1 MLNIKYI
8 LLLTLVCF
16 CYPLKH
22 CLASI
27 KECGMYKTTPTI
39 PNCLLEYRLSGTCK
53 VCKNNYTLTSKYDCI
68 NYPNCYFY
76 LDNQCGKC
84 NDYYNFDSD
93 KNCVINFCKEYDNQ
107 DKTKCSKCYSG
118 YYLNENLCQK
128 INIKNCAEIDENN
141 QCSSCFS
148 GYKLNDKKE
157 CEVEKFIEG
166 CKEINTDG
174 TCKECE
180 DDYKLEN
187 GECTFECEKTV
198 YEKCLACEDGYYI
211 SSTFHCR
218 SISGIIEDDS
228 EDIVTDAVII
238 SDDSSSGNII
248 KGININFVLIYL
260 LLALV

>member
-27 KECGMYKTTPTI
+27 KDCRAYKKNPTI
-39 PNCLLEYRLSGTCK
+39 PNCLLENYYSEVCN
-53 VCKNNYTLTSKYDCI
+53 VCKNNYGL
-68 NYPNCYFY
+68 NYFKSCESSPNCYMY
-76 LDNQCGKC
+76 IDNKCGIC
-84 NDYYNFDSD
+84 IDYYNLDSND
-93 KNCVINFCKEYDNQ
+93 NCVINFCKEYDLF
-107 DKTKCSKCYSG
+107 DRSKCKTCYSG
-118 YYLNENLCQK
+118 YYLNGLNCAK
-128 INIKNCAEIDENN
+128 INIKNCAELDENN
-141 QCSSCFS
+141 KCSSCFS
-148 GYKLNDKKE
+148 GYKLNEKNE
-157 CEVEKFIEG
+157 CELEKFIEG

-180 DDYKLEN
+180 VHYNLEN
-187 GECTFECEKTV
+187 GNCTFKCNETV
-198 YEKCLACEDGYYI
+198 YEKCLACEEGYYI
-211 SSTFHCR
+211 SKTFHCQ
-218 SISGIIEDDS
+218 SILGVIEEDS
-228 EDIVTDAVII
+228 EAIVTDAVII